1 MLGLAFAV
9 FSAAVIMFRLREIQH
24 QGRFGATTAIA
35 TMMAFT
41 LGALAV
47 LGDTVVASAG
57 GVATAIA
64 LALKG
69 ALHGWVKRLTW
80 EELRAGLLLLAMTV
94 ILLPVLP
101 NRDLGPFSAFNP
113 HELWSMTVLIAAVS
127 FVGYGAIK
135 LTGNRRGVL
144 FSGLAG
150 GLVSST
156 AATMSMARLAREN
169 PDNQRLFA
177 AGALLANVAM
187 MVRVII
193 IVFLFNAELLLW
205 LVLPLA
211 LAVTQ
216 ASAAGLLMCRW
227 QQRGAPQDSS
237 SDLKS
242 PRDDCAPL
250 MCEGLEVLRRT
261 VDQATDRCGPAASP
275 ACRPEVS
282 AKIIW
287 MM

>member
-1 MLGLAFAV
+1 
-9 FSAAVIMFRLREIQH
+9 
-24 QGRFGATTAIA
+24 
-35 TMMAFT
+35 
-41 LGALAV
+41 
-47 LGDTVVASAG
+47 
-57 GVATAIA
+57 
-64 LALKG
+64 
-69 ALHGWVKRLTW
+69 
-80 EELRAGLLLLAMTV
+80 
-94 ILLPVLP
+94 
-101 NRDLGPFSAFNP
+101 
-113 HELWSMTVLIAAVS
+113 MTVLIAAVS

-150 GLVSST
+150 SLVSST
-156 AATMSMARLAREN
+156 AVTMSMARLARKN
-169 PDNQRLFA
+169 PDNPRLFA

-211 LAVTQ
+211 LAAVMQ

-227 QQRGAPQDSS
+227 QQRGAPQDGSN
-237 SDLKS
+237 DLKS